1 MVQSGITKIDIAN
14 PLVMAGLFVGGML
27 PFLFSS
33 MAMGAVGRAAM
44 AMIEEVRR
52 QFNEIP
58 ELRKALELMNLK
70 SEDDWSDSDRA
81 LYEDAL
87 KQSMD
92 VVLRFLHNLPL
103 KKW

>member
-1 MVQSGITKIDIAN
+1 
-14 PLVMAGLFVGGML
+14 
-27 PFLFSS
+27 

-70 SEDDWSDSDRA
+70 MKMIGAIVIVLFMKMLSA
-81 LYEDAL
+81 
-87 KQSMD
+87 KQSMG
-92 VVLRFLHNLPL
+92 VVLRFLHNQPL
-103 KKW
+103 KRW